1 MELSVKVNSP
11 SILVPKKLFLE
22 SEPRLAARVR
32 LVVNDVL
39 ELSDDGVME
48 PREHHG
54 VHQGSG
60 RGRRGDDVIEDVVG
74 KSIAPQGEE
83 DLPPPARVVRG
94 RHV

>member
-1 MELSVKVNSP
+1 VELSVEVKGP
-11 SILVPKKLFLE
+11 SIPVPEKLFLE

-32 LVVNDVL
+32 LVADDVL
-39 ELSDDGVME
+39 ELDDDGVME

-60 RGRRGDDVIEDVVG
+60 RGRQGDDVIEDVVG
-74 KSIAPQGEE
+74 KSIAPQVEE

-94 RHV
+94 RQV